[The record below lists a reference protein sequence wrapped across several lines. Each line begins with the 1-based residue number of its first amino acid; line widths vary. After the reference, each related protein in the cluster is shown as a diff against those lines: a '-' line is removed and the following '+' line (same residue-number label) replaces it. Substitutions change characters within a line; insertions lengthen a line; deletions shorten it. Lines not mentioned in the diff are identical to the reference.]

1 MNKNVVTWQRN
12 HKKYMEIS
20 LKVNVSKI
28 IARLSFILNIIE
40 LKKQKKKK
48 TEAAIRKAG
57 LRNCCCGNFKMQA
70 ASYNL
75 DRIYGKC
82 KQIS

>member
-48 TEAAIRKAG
+48 QKQPFEKLDFEIVAVEILKCRQPVTIWTESME
-57 LRNCCCGNFKMQA
+57 N
-70 ASYNL
+70 AS
-75 DRIYGKC
+75 K
-82 KQIS
+82 